1 MRNTL
6 QENIIISD
14 RHGATGTSKE
24 VCVMPRKMQRNTKGK
39 IISAAWK
46 LFYEQGYENTTVEDI
61 LDASGTSKGT
71 FYHYFEGKDALLGT
85 LSVLFDEKYEELIPE
100 IDPEMNTIDV
110 LAFLNREL
118 FTMIDSSISLE
129 LLARLLSTQLVTRG
143 EKHLLDRNRVYFRL
157 LRETVRRGQERGEI
171 RTDLT
176 VNEIIKA
183 YALMERALMY
193 DWCLCGGDYSLS
205 RYSADMMAMFLDNY
219 RKNNQN
225 NY

>member
-1 MRNTL
+1 
-6 QENIIISD
+6 
-14 RHGATGTSKE
+14 
-24 VCVMPRKMQRNTKGK
+24 MPRKMQRNTKGK
-39 IISAAWK
+39 IIAAAWK

-61 LDASGTSKGT
+61 LDASCTSKGT
-71 FYHYFEGKDALLGT
+71 FYHYFEGKDALLST
-85 LSVLFDEKYEELIPE
+85 LSVLFDEKYEELIPA

-171 RTDLT
+171 RTDMT

-205 RYSADMMAMFLDNY
+205 RYSADMMAMFLNNY
-219 RKNNQN
+219 RKNK
-225 NY
+225 